1 MRPTRSLGV
10 LGTLMIAFVA
20 APVQSADVIDP
31 EMMAD
36 AIRNTGNQ
44 CNKVTSMEQ
53 GKDPSKGEDYEVV
66 CDDDI
71 KYTVRW
77 QEDDTALIVGGE
89 S

>member
-1 MRPTRSLGV
+1 MVSTRSLGV
-10 LGTLMIAFVA
+10 LGTLTLAFVA
-20 APVQSADVIDP
+20 APAHSADVVDP

-53 GKDPSKGEDYEVV
+53 GKDPSKGDDYEVV
-66 CDDDI
+66 CDGNI

-77 QEDDTALIVGGE
+77 QEDDTALIVSGE